1 MFDTDD
7 YFQKELKVYEQVK
20 YIYNAKPS
28 KEEILQIK
36 ARELKQKLDKILD
49 EWYNFSRGKI

>member
-1 MFDTDD
+1 MFDADD

-20 YIYNAKPS
+20 YVLNHKPS

-49 EWYNFSRGKI
+49 E